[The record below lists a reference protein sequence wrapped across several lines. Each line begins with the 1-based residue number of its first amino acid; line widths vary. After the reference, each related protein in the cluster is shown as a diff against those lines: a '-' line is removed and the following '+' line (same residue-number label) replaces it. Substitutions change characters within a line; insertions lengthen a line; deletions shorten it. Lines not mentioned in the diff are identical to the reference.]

1 MTRRVSWSRDALD
14 ELKAEVDYIAADNP
28 RAAQRVRDVL
38 AKTAAALSDIPTGRP
53 GRVSGTYEKT
63 VTGLSCVIAYAVTGD
78 RNRGTVTILHM
89 IHTSRDWQPE
99 SWPRQT

>member
-1 MTRRVSWSRDALD
+1 MTRRISWSRAALED
-14 ELKAEVDYIAADNP
+14 LKAEVAHIAADDA

-38 AKTAAALSDIPTGRP
+38 DRTAAALSDIPTGRP

-63 VTGLSCVIAYAVTGD
+63 VTGLSYVIAYAVTGD
-78 RNRGTVTILHM
+78 RDTGTVTILHV

-99 SWPRQT
+99 SWPN

>member
-14 ELKAEVDYIAADNP
+14 DLKEEVAHIAADNP

-38 AKTAAALSDIPTGRP
+38 NKTAAALSDIPTGRP
-53 GRVSGTYEKT
+53 GRVSGTYEKS
-63 VTGLSCVIAYAVTGD
+63 VTGLSYIIAYAVTGD
-78 RNRGTVTILHM
+78 ANHGVVSIVRV

-99 SWPRQT
+99 SWPH